1 MTKNKRERRT
11 FTVEFKQQMVQ
22 LYQNGKPRE
31 DIIKEYG
38 LTPSSLDRWI
48 NQSHTSGSFKEKD
61 NKTAEQ
67 LELEALRKQNKQLLM
82 ENDIFKASGADTR
95 KKVKV
100 VKNNLHK
107 YAISAMCDV
116 LQLSRATYYYEAKQ
130 AQDTGD
136 ELPPLVKEIF
146 RESRQ
151 NYGTRKIKVEL
162 KKLGYVISR
171 RRIGRIMQNQGLVSN
186 YTIAQ
191 FKPKR
196 VSCNEEN
203 ISNGLNRQFNQQEE
217 LAVVV
222 SDLTYVRVN
231 KKWNYVCL
239 LVDLFNR
246 EIIGHSAG
254 QKKDAELVSQ
264 AFATVKTNL
273 NQITLFH
280 TNRGNE
286 FKNKLIH
293 DTLETFKINRSLSA
307 KGCPYDNTVA
317 EATYKIFK
325 TEFVRGRHFAS
336 LEELTLEVNDYVNWF
351 NNVRIHGTLGYLSP
365 VQYRLEHLKK
375 IV

>member
-1 MTKNKRERRT
+1 M
-11 FTVEFKQQMVQ
+11 
-22 LYQNGKPRE
+22 
-31 DIIKEYG
+31 
-38 LTPSSLDRWI
+38 
-48 NQSHTSGSFKEKD
+48 
-61 NKTAEQ
+61 
-67 LELEALRKQNKQLLM
+67 
-82 ENDIFKASGADTR
+82 
-95 KKVKV
+95 
-100 VKNNLHK
+100 KNNLHK
-107 YAISAMCDV
+107 YSISAMFDV
-116 LQLSRATYYYEAKQ
+116 LQLPRATYYYEAKQ
-130 AQDTGD
+130 AQDTVD
-136 ELPPLVKEIF
+136 ELSPLVKEIF

-171 RRIGRIMQNQGLVSN
+171 RRIGRIMKNQGLVSH

-196 VSCNEEN
+196 VSCNEEK
-203 ISNGLNRQFNQQEE
+203 ISNELDRQFNQKEE
-217 LAVVV
+217 LTVVV

-239 LVDLFNR
+239 LVDLFNQ
-246 EIIGHSAG
+246 EIIGHSVG
-254 QKKDAELVSQ
+254 KKKDAELVSQ

-273 NQITLFH
+273 NRITLFH
-280 TNRGNE
+280 TDRGNE

-293 DTLETFKINRSLSA
+293 DTLETFKIKRSLSA
-307 KGCPYDNTVA
+307 KSCPYDNAVA

-336 LEELTLEVNDYVNWF
+336 LEELTLELNDYVNWF

-365 VQYRLEHLKK
+365 VQYRQEHLKK